1 MGFEANKSRMLFH
14 LGLVIRN
21 SVPPEQMS
29 ENKQRELKNLEFKH
43 PKNTCLPQNK
53 LLHMNMNFTGKEC
66 GVQRRC
72 SAWKRAKSSA
82 LQALG

>member
-1 MGFEANKSRMLFH
+1 MGFDSKKDRMLFH

-29 ENKQRELKNLEFKH
+29 ENKKRELKNLEFKH

-53 LLHMNMNFTGKEC
+53 LL
-66 GVQRRC
+66 
-72 SAWKRAKSSA
+72 
-82 LQALG
+82 